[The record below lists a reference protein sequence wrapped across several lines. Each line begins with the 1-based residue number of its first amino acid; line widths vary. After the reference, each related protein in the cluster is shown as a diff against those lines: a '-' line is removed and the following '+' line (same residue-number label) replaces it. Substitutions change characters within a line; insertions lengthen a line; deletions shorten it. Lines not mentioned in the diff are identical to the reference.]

1 MSNKTVMSNKT
12 LKISE
17 ESKQRLDALCEYHS
31 LNIGEAVEA
40 MINFFDA
47 SKQNPATYKNIQD
60 DFASLVFKQ
69 IQTQKNEI
77 IKVIEEQK
85 AEQVAKKANSLFKTF
100 QKDLESQKTA
110 LGYVGV
116 SEAIKFYSKQFEAL
130 EKENSTLQTL
140 LKVK

>member
-1 MSNKTVMSNKT
+1 MSNKT

-17 ESKQRLDALCEYHS
+17 ESKKKLDALCEYHS

-40 MINFFDA
+40 MINFFDT
-47 SKQNPATYKNIQD
+47 SKQNPTTYKNIQD

-77 IKVIEEQK
+77 IKVIEEQR
-85 AEQVAKKANSLFKTF
+85 AEQLAKKANSLFQTFKT
-100 QKDLESQKTA
+100 DLESQKTK

-130 EKENSTLQTL
+130 EKENSTLNTL
-140 LKVK
+140 LKLK

>member
-1 MSNKTVMSNKT
+1 MSNKT

-17 ESKQRLDALCEYHS
+17 ESKQKLDALCEYHN

-77 IKVIEEQK
+77 IKAIEEQR
-85 AEQVAKKANSLFKTF
+85 AEQVAKKAHELFKNFKT
-100 QKDLESQKTA
+100 DLESKRQTLVYASVAVETTLKTYQKR
-110 LGYVGV
+110 
-116 SEAIKFYSKQFEAL
+116 FEAL
-130 EKENSTLQTL
+130 EKENSTLNTL
-140 LKVK
+140 LKSK

>member
-1 MSNKTVMSNKT
+1 MSNKT

-17 ESKQRLDALCEYHS
+17 ESKQKLDALCEYHN

-40 MINFFDA
+40 MIAFFDA
-47 SKQNPATYKNIQD
+47 SKQNPSTYKNIQD

-85 AEQVAKKANSLFKTF
+85 AEQVAKKAHELFKNFKT
-100 QKDLESQKTA
+100 DLESKRQSLVYASVAVESTLKT
-110 LGYVGV
+110 Y
-116 SEAIKFYSKQFEAL
+116 QQRFEAL
-130 EKENSTLQTL
+130 EKENSTLNTF
-140 LKVK
+140 LKLK